1 MPNSSSIT
9 PPITGSGIDAK
20 NALNLPKNAMQ
31 MANTAAHVIMT
42 GLLFLVII
50 TAPVTSP
57 YVVTGGPPIKPATHT
72 PKPSPASVLSNPG
85 SAA

>member
-1 MPNSSSIT
+1 MATIPLICT
-9 PPITGSGIDAK
+9 LLGGMTVLGGIY
-20 NALNLPKNAMQ
+20 L
-31 MANTAAHVIMT
+31 I
-42 GLLFLVII
+42 II

-72 PKPSPASVLSNPG
+72 PKPSPASVLSKPG